1 MVGKTA
7 GSNLT
12 HSFTFSLVPVCRIG
26 GKPGAEKS
34 CSGCKGNGIRVT
46 YRQLGP
52 GMMQQ
57 MQSVCTD
64 CGGEGKV
71 IAGSDQCTTCRGKK
85 TVSETKILEVHVD
98 KGMKDGEKVVFRG
111 EGDQHPN
118 VEPGDVI
125 IILSQKPHEKFD
137 RKGSDLIM
145 VHQISLTEALCGLTL
160 VVKHLDNRQLVI
172 RTIPGEVIKPGD
184 IKGVPNEGM
193 PMHRNPFE
201 KGFLY
206 VKFDVKFPEKQ
217 FTSAANFAKLETLLP
232 PRDPAPVFDLQDE
245 MVEEVTLMEYE
256 PSARGMNGQSGSR
269 EAYEEDDED
278 ERGGP
283 GGVQCASH

>member
-1 MVGKTA
+1 M
-7 GSNLT
+7 
-12 HSFTFSLVPVCRIG
+12 
-26 GKPGAEKS
+26 
-34 CSGCKGNGIRVT
+34 T

-57 MQSVCTD
+57 MQAVCSD
-64 CGGEGKV
+64 CAGEGKV
-71 IAGSDQCTTCRGKK
+71 IAGSDQCTVCRGKK

-98 KGMKDGEKVVFRG
+98 RGMKDGEKVVFRG

-118 VEPGDVI
+118 TEPGDVI
-125 IILSQKPHEKFD
+125 IILAQKPHEKFD

-160 VVKHLDNRQLVI
+160 VVKHLDGRQLVI

-184 IKGVPNEGM
+184 IKGVPSEGM

-206 VKFDVKFPEKQ
+206 LKFDVQFPEKQ
-217 FTSAANFAKLETLLP
+217 FTTPEKFAALESLLP
-232 PRDPAPVFDLQDE
+232 PRDPVPVVDLKDE
-245 MVEEVTLMEYE
+245 MTEEVTLMDYE
-256 PSARGMNGQSGSR
+256 PSGRGAGVNGRGGR
-269 EAYEEDDED
+269 EAYDEDDDD
-278 ERGGP
+278 ERQGQS
-283 GGVQCASH
+283 GVQCASH